1 MGVSLKQSDRKY
13 RALISSDWN
22 ECLAPCGPFDVIAFT
37 YPHLA
42 SELTTVF
49 QQYTGNQITL
59 GKAVMQIRRMVPEP
73 ITIEQLD
80 TYLDQSFIAYQGV
93 SDLIAWCRDR
103 NILFMINTT
112 GMIGYF
118 QRVFAKRLIPDIP
131 VLSANP
137 MTRFSGSKSDPALV
151 FDLFETR
158 DKGKNTEAVVQKFG
172 IPSNKIILIGDSGGD
187 GPHFEWGARGK
198 AFLIGSMTKPS
209 LEDYCSSKNIEID
222 AHFGITCS
230 RGDTK
235 NLEAEME
242 IDFMELTSIIKQV
255 LDLK

>member
-1 MGVSLKQSDRKY
+1 MKNPATPY

-22 ECLAPCGPFDVIAFT
+22 ECLAPCGPFDAIAFT
-37 YPHLA
+37 YPHLEP
-42 SELTTVF
+42 ELKTVF
-49 QQYTGNQITL
+49 QQYTGNRITL
-59 GKAVMQIRRMVPEP
+59 GEAVMQIRRMVPEP
-73 ITIEQLD
+73 ITIEQMD
-80 TYLDQSFIAYQGV
+80 AYLDQSFIAYQGV

-118 QRVFAKRLIPDIP
+118 QRVLAKRLIPDIP

-137 MTRFSGSKSDPALV
+137 MTRFSGSKSDPALI

-187 GPHFEWGARGK
+187 GSHFEWGVRVK
-198 AFLIGSMTKPS
+198 AFLIGSMTKSS
-209 LEDYCSSKNIEID
+209 LEAYCSDKNIEIG
-222 AHFGITCS
+222 ARFGINYS
-230 RGDTK
+230 RGGTK
-235 NLEAEME
+235 NLEAEMKN
-242 IDFMELTSIIKQV
+242 DFMELTSIIEQV
-255 LDLK
+255 IGTK